1 MEITHT
7 LTDLPPELLLLISSF
22 LPPVSSL
29 ALSCTCK
36 KIHHDL
42 SDTPSFWKRVCRDLD
57 LFGEEWNED
66 NESNNKNTLSD
77 LKGRFL
83 RGKHVERGL
92 RRKEDLRAQRI
103 NFDINAQRSV
113 KFSVIKN
120 QRIQTFPEEVGL
132 RHDLKTLKQSHI
144 AQNVFSC
151 DISDQYFVLIISD
164 TETFKSRVT
173 VWKVGK
179 EISFAYGLTPN
190 THPDHELVNF
200 WLFSAEDMRVHKNL
214 LILMAT
220 KVEPSPFFNESRP
233 INSELLHI
241 YNLDRE
247 PCSPSFLVARYSLPP
262 PWLRLVP
269 QILKA
274 GGGLRLS
281 VWDDMLL
288 AVCPLVKE
296 EYYRHGLEKDQ
307 AKLEI
312 KVFRLPT
319 TAATEQEQ
327 LVKELQPLWEHTV
340 QQTCPLL
347 PISYMA
353 CDQKAAH
360 MVLAFSKLPADPGFP
375 LTQQF
380 ITLTLKED
388 GDKTI
393 AVHTNRT
400 MPKVCQR
407 FCPENV
413 QHHIIIKKHLTRK
426 NTLFNKVPSLL
437 VGEDRR
443 REECLV
449 AVGEKPHQFAV
460 MDAAGLVTVHTDG
473 KFVQFFPIYGIC
485 DNFDTNYDE
494 LHIYRGKLVM
504 LKIFQNRELGLGEK
518 HSVLAVASLEGQLL
532 WRVNTTLVNNLT

>member
-1 MEITHT
+1 MEATHT
-7 LTDLPPELLLLISSF
+7 LPDLPPELLLLISSF

-42 SDTPSFWKRVCRDLD
+42 SETPSFWKRVCRDLD

-66 NESNNKNTLSD
+66 NGSNNKNTLSD
-77 LKGRFL
+77 LKGRFV
-83 RGKHVERGL
+83 RWKHAERGL

-120 QRIQTFPEEVGL
+120 QRIQTFPEEAGL
-132 RHDLKTLKQSHI
+132 RLDLKTLKQSHI

-164 TETFKSRVT
+164 TETFNSRVT
-173 VWKVGK
+173 VWTVGK

-247 PCSPSFLVARYSLPP
+247 PSSPSFLVARYRLPP

-307 AKLEI
+307 AKLDI
-312 KVFRLPT
+312 KVFRLPS

-340 QQTCPLL
+340 EQTCPLL

-360 MVLAFSKLPADPGFP
+360 MVLAFSKLPLDPGFP

-388 GDKTI
+388 GNETI

-407 FCPENV
+407 SFHKSIK
-413 QHHIIIKKHLTRK
+413 HHIIIKKNYPK
-426 NTLFNKVPSLL
+426 NIL
-437 VGEDRR
+437 
-443 REECLV
+443 
-449 AVGEKPHQFAV
+449 
-460 MDAAGLVTVHTDG
+460 
-473 KFVQFFPIYGIC
+473 
-485 DNFDTNYDE
+485 
-494 LHIYRGKLVM
+494 
-504 LKIFQNRELGLGEK
+504 
-518 HSVLAVASLEGQLL
+518 
-532 WRVNTTLVNNLT
+532 

>member
-1 MEITHT
+1 MEATRT
-7 LTDLPPELLLLISSF
+7 LPDLPPELLLLISSF
-22 LPPVSSL
+22 LPPVNSL

-36 KIHHDL
+36 KIHRDL
-42 SDTPSFWKRVCRDLD
+42 SETPSFWKRVCRDLD

-66 NESNNKNTLSD
+66 NGSNNKNTLSD

-83 RGKHVERGL
+83 RGKRAERGL
-92 RRKEDLRAQRI
+92 RRKGDLRAQRI

-113 KFSVIKN
+113 KFFVIKN
-120 QRIQTFPEEVGL
+120 QRIQTFPEEAGL
-132 RHDLKTLKQSHI
+132 RLDLKTLKQSHI

-151 DISDQYFVLIISD
+151 DISDRYFVLIISD

-247 PCSPSFLVARYSLPP
+247 PSSPSFLVARYSLPP

-269 QILKA
+269 QVLKA

-296 EYYRHGLEKDQ
+296 GYYRHGLEKDQ
-307 AKLEI
+307 AKLEM
-312 KVFRLPT
+312 KVFRLPS
-319 TAATEQEQ
+319 TAATEQ
-327 LVKELQPLWEHTV
+327 LAKELHPLWEHTV

-360 MVLAFSKLPADPGFP
+360 MVLAFSKLPLDPGFP

-388 GDKTI
+388 GIETI

-407 FCPENV
+407 FFYKN
-413 QHHIIIKKHLTRK
+413 HHKKIIQKI
-426 NTLFNKVPSLL
+426 FYNKVPSLL

-460 MDAAGLVTVHTDG
+460 MDAAGLVTVHSDG